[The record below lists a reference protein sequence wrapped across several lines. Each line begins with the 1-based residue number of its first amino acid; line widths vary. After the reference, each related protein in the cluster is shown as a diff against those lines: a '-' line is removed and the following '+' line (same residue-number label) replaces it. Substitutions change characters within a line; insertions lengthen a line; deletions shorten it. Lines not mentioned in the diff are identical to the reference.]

1 MAMIPITGDSS
12 RRRTFPFVNY
22 ALILANIA
30 VFVYELR
37 QGPAFT
43 DCFTQAYALVPN
55 DIVHGTA
62 RAPVAGCALHSPT
75 PIYLTLITAMFLHAG
90 LLHIAGNML
99 YLWVFGGNVEDALGH
114 FAYLVFYFFCG
125 LCAFAAQIAFSLYA
139 GQGAVLTLGASGA
152 IAGVLGAYLM
162 LFPAARI
169 RTVIFFGLFFITRL
183 YAWIIILFFIAL
195 QLFEAYYE
203 VLSITNGQPVASGG
217 VAFFAHIGGF
227 TVGLVLGLIARA
239 MGAAP
244 QRQAKGY
251 A

>member
-43 DCFTQAYALVPN
+43 DCFTEAYALVPN

-62 RAPVAGCALHSPT
+62 HATGCALHAPT

-114 FAYLVFYFFCG
+114 GAYLIFYFFCG
-125 LCAFAAQIAFSLYA
+125 LCASAAQIAFSLYA
-139 GQGAVLTLGASGA
+139 GQGAVLNLGASGA

-162 LFPAARI
+162 LFPGARI
-169 RTVIFFGLFFITRL
+169 RTVVFFGLFFITRL

-203 VLSITNGQPVASGG
+203 VLSITNGQASTGGG

-227 TVGLVLGLIARA
+227 AVGLVVGLIARA

-244 QRQAKGY
+244 PRAAKSY

>member
-1 MAMIPITGDSS
+1 MAMIPIAGDMS
-12 RRRTFPFVNY
+12 RRRSFPFVNY

-30 VFVYELR
+30 VFVYELT
-37 QGPAFT
+37 QGPSFA

-55 DIVHGTA
+55 NIVHGTA
-62 RAPVAGCALHSPT
+62 QATAAGCALHAPT

-99 YLWVFGGNVEDALGH
+99 YLWVFGGNVEGALGH
-114 FAYLVFYFFCG
+114 FAYLIFYFFCG
-125 LCAFAAQIAFSLYA
+125 LCASAAQIAFSLFA
-139 GQGAVLTLGASGA
+139 RQGAVLNLGASGA

-169 RTVIFFGLFFITRL
+169 RTVVFFGLFFITRL

-203 VLSITNGQPVASGG
+203 VLGITSGQTSSGGG

-227 TVGLVLGLIARA
+227 AVGLVLGLVARL
-239 MGAAP
+239 MGAATSQP
-244 QRQAKGY
+244 SKRY